1 MTRKN
6 RVESNNE
13 ALDIVR
19 RSIIA
24 TQLGVERSTIL
35 PTRDQVLEL
44 LNSQPRDPDDGL
56 TLAELFGSSDQFE
69 YRTLTNGAGLKREDS
84 TALFGLQA
92 RLNSRIEYCQL
103 NDGKWSVRIALQ
115 NSIPMVGIAT
125 SLAKAVKRIDIM
137 LRLVP
142 KQNLPWKSP
151 TPSRSSEPA
160 SIELFA
166 NS

>member
-6 RVESNNE
+6 KAESRE
-13 ALDIVR
+13 AVDTVR

-24 TQLGVERSTIL
+24 TQLGVERSAVL

-44 LNSQPRDPDDGL
+44 LNSQRDPDDEL
-56 TLAELFGSSDQFE
+56 TLAELFGSIDQFE
-69 YRTLTNGAGLKREDS
+69 YQTLTHGAGLKREDS
-84 TALFGLQA
+84 TALFDLQA

-103 NDGKWSVRIALQ
+103 NDGKWSVRIALR

-125 SLAKAVKRIDIM
+125 SLAKAVKRIDVL

-142 KQNLPWKSP
+142 KQNLPWKPP